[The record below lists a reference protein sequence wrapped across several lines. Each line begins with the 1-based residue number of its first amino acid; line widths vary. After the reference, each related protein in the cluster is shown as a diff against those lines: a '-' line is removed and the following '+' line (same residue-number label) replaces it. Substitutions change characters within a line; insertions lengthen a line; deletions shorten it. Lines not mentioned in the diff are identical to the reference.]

1 MATATLTFDLNDPD
15 DALNH
20 ERCIK
25 STDMALVLWE
35 VYYNSWR
42 GIEHKIDSGEIKHP
56 QEALDAYR
64 EAIGNEMDRHGIVI
78 DKLIV

>member
-1 MATATLTFDLNDPD
+1 MATATLTFDLNDSD

-35 VYYNSWR
+35 VYYNSCR
-42 GIEHKIDSGEIKHP
+42 NIETYIDSKAIESP

-64 EAIGNEMDRHGIVI
+64 EAIGNEMNRHGIVI